1 MAPADSEH
9 FKIGVDGTMETSSSS
24 TLLNGARL
32 MIVDDERTTRLSLSE
47 IFTLRGAQVTT
58 AADGQE
64 AIDLLHQS
72 AFDLIVLDL
81 KMPGMS
87 GLQVLE
93 EAQHIAPTTVVILL
107 TAHASVDSAIS
118 ALRRGVFDYVLKPA
132 QPRAIVEAV
141 ERGLVKR
148 QEHLRRQN
156 LVGLME
162 QTVNAL
168 KGSEPASGS
177 RVPPAATSSGPI
189 QVGPLRVDLQRR
201 EARLSD
207 EPLVLTPTEF
217 DTLAYLVQHAD
228 RVVSCRELVRA
239 VHGYDATERE
249 ARPIMRV
256 HIHRLRQ
263 KIEADAIH
271 PERLLTVRAA
281 GYMLVVE
288 PRPRPNP

>member
-1 MAPADSEH
+1 
-9 FKIGVDGTMETSSSS
+9 METPIES
-24 TLLNGARL
+24 TLLRGARL

-47 IFTLRGAQVTT
+47 IFTLRGAHVVT

-64 AIDLLHQS
+64 AITRLRES
-72 AFDLIVLDL
+72 NVDLIVLDL

-87 GLQVLE
+87 GLQVVE
-93 EAQHIAPTTVVILL
+93 EAQRISPGTVIILL

-118 ALRRGVFDYVLKPA
+118 ALRQGVFDYVLKPA
-132 QPRAIVEAV
+132 QPRTIVEVV
-141 ERGLVKR
+141 ERALVKR
-148 QEHLRRQN
+148 QEYTRRQN

-168 KGSEPASGS
+168 KGGEMRTAGERPLQT
-177 RVPPAATSSGPI
+177 ATGPL
-189 QVGPLRVDLQRR
+189 QVGPIRVDMQRR
-201 EARLSD
+201 EASVSGQS
-207 EPLVLTPTEF
+207 LVLTPTEF
-217 DTLAYLVQHAD
+217 DTLAYLAQHVD

-239 VHGYDATERE
+239 VHGYDTTEHE

-263 KIEADAIH
+263 KIEADAEH

-288 PRPRPNP
+288 PRPPRG

>member
-1 MAPADSEH
+1 MTTPTD
-9 FKIGVDGTMETSSSS
+9 S

-47 IFTLRGAQVTT
+47 IFTLRGAHVVM

-64 AIDLLHQS
+64 AVNRLRES
-72 AFDLIVLDL
+72 PVDLIVLDL
-81 KMPGMS
+81 KMPGLN
-87 GLQVLE
+87 GLQVAE
-93 EAQHIAPTTVVILL
+93 EVQRIAPGTVIILL

-118 ALRRGVFDYVLKPA
+118 ALRQGVFDYILKPA
-132 QPRAIVEAV
+132 QPRTIVEVV
-141 ERGLVKR
+141 ERALVKR
-148 QEHLRRQN
+148 QEYIRRQN

-168 KGSEPASGS
+168 RGGEPRPLTERTSVTTPSGALE
-177 RVPPAATSSGPI
+177 VGPI
-189 QVGPLRVDLQRR
+189 RIDLQRR
-201 EARLSD
+201 EAHVSGQL
-207 EPLVLTPTEF
+207 LVLTPTEF

-239 VHGYDATERE
+239 VHNYDTTEHE

-263 KIEADAIH
+263 KIESDPDH

-281 GYMLVVE
+281 GYMLVAE
-288 PRPRPNP
+288 PRPPRA